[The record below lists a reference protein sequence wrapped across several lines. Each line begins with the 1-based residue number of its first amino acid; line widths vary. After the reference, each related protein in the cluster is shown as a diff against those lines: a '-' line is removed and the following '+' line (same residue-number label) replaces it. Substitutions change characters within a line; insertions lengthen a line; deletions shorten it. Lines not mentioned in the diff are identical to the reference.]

1 MKRAE
6 GPDMGKRGPTLKKNA
21 CGDAMFVIGN
31 SHYID
36 MESM

>member
-6 GPDMGKRGPTLKKNA
+6 GPDMGKRGPTLKNA